1 MILIMIIIPRSAN
14 SSSQKANNSQVLCY
28 HYFEPFIDTLQNEE
42 CNLFST
48 QLTPT
53 CWIVH
58 ICPSNQFRKKYHCS
72 RKTCF
77 FVYKSIISPSHR
89 KYNEYSVDTHVLY
102 YSCITADR
110 IVLLPLST
118 ATKTSFRIHK
128 LWKKHAFTITWWP
141 PSDHLVNTWW
151 PQGDHLVTT
160 FFSLFSFRTY
170 GIHPNIQIET
180 SNLKTPKVE
189 VGSPRL

>member
-1 MILIMIIIPRSAN
+1 MILIMTIIPRSAN
-14 SSSQKANNSQVLCY
+14 SSPKKANNSQVLCY
-28 HYFEPFIDTLQNEE
+28 HYFEPLPIQRHFAKCRVQLVFNSTYA
-42 CNLFST
+42 NLLDSAN
-48 QLTPT
+48 LSLKP
-53 CWIVH
+53 V
-58 ICPSNQFRKKYHCS
+58 SNKISLLEKNL
-72 RKTCF
+72 F

-180 SNLKTPKVE
+180 SN
-189 VGSPRL
+189 